1 MKGLEKTGSF
11 SPTAFVSNLSEI
23 EIRQPDTE
31 AFHEEERIMNI
42 EDREL
47 IDLFNRRDQ
56 RAIEAVSQKY
66 GALCISV
73 AKNILGSYQDAE
85 ECLNEALWK
94 AWDSIPPN
102 NPKLLSAF
110 LVKITKNTAINKY
123 RAMHREKRGS
133 GEIGM
138 VWEETEDFVFAGGSV
153 EEDAERRE
161 ILSAVNGFLEKLPS
175 KKRKIFV
182 RRYWYCDSVSK
193 IAADYGITENNVSVT
208 LNRTREALKKHLQK
222 RGFLL

>member
-1 MKGLEKTGSF
+1 MKGFEKTGSF
-11 SPTAFVSNLSEI
+11 RPVAFVPQ
-23 EIRQPDTE
+23 RQSG
-31 AFHEEERIMNI
+31 AKASREEGVTINI

-47 IDLFNRRDQ
+47 IDLFERRDQ
-56 RAIEAVSQKY
+56 QVIQAVSQKY

-73 AKNILGSYQDAE
+73 AKNILGDSRDAE

-102 NPKLLSAF
+102 KPKLLSAF
-110 LVKITKNTAINKY
+110 LAKITKNIAINKY
-123 RAMHREKRGS
+123 RAMHREKRGN
-133 GEIGM
+133 GEIGL
-138 VWEETEDFVFAGGSV
+138 VWEETEDFIFDNRSV

-161 ILSAVNGFLEKLPS
+161 ILSAINGFLKNLPS

-182 RRYWYCDSVSK
+182 RRYWYCDSISK

>member
-1 MKGLEKTGSF
+1 MIK
-11 SPTAFVSNLSEI
+11 
-23 EIRQPDTE
+23 
-31 AFHEEERIMNI
+31 I
-42 EDREL
+42 EDRDL

-56 RAIEAVSQKY
+56 SVIEAVNQKY

-73 AKNILGSYQDAE
+73 AKNILDSWQDAE

-94 AWDSIPPN
+94 AWESIPPN
-102 NPKLLSAF
+102 SPKLLSAF
-110 LVKITKNTAINKY
+110 LVKITKNIAINKY

-133 GEIGM
+133 GEIGL
-138 VWEETEDFVFAGGSV
+138 VWEETEDFIFAEGSV

-161 ILSAVNGFLEKLPS
+161 ALAAINGFLEKLPP

-193 IAADYGITENNVSVT
+193 IAADNGISENNVSVT